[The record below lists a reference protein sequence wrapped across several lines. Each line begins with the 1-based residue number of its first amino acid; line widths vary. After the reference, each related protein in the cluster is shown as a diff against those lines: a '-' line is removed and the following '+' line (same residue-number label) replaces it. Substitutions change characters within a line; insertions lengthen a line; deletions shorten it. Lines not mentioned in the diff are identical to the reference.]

1 VNDMKKKKGKKT
13 RDSMTKMQRLVEW
26 NKRPFIDKMLDDGK
40 SPNQVHKW
48 IVDNGIDLSV
58 PTVYAYAKK
67 RKEAIMN
74 DVKIEALLGHKQ
86 NKEKTEAK
94 KKAKVTK
101 DSTSMGDKTGSG
113 QWGNMTEEERAQ
125 KMKTV
130 NRVKSELEILDLII
144 DKGYKTLHMM
154 EVLSPDMALKAIKL
168 KNEITGGEHNSI
180 TMYGLEEI
188 RLREA
193 AKETAMTTILLEYI
207 PEDKHDEV
215 LDRMEK
221 ETKKYYESIGL
232 GDAYEQMQEAEEEEE
247 EIVNG

>member
-1 VNDMKKKKGKKT
+1 MKRKKGRPKNQG
-13 RDSMTKMQRLVEW
+13 MTKLQRLVEW

-48 IVDNGIDLSV
+48 IVENGIDLSV

-74 DVKIEALLGHKQ
+74 DVKIEALLGQKK
-86 NKEKTEAK
+86 NPEKEKAQ

-101 DSTSMGDKTGSG
+101 DSTSMKDKDGSG

-130 NRVKSELEILDLII
+130 TRVKSELEILDLII
-144 DKGYKTLHMM
+144 DKGFKTLHMM

-168 KNEITGGEHNSI
+168 KNEITGGEHNGI

-207 PEDKHDEV
+207 PEDKHEEV
-215 LDRMEK
+215 LNKMEL

-247 EIVNG
+247 AVNG